1 MSEKMTK
8 KVKALLTKAEASTF
22 EAESDAF
29 YAKAAELMA
38 EYAIDEAAL
47 AALDSTKKVTEIE
60 TRRYIVSA
68 PYSIDRMYLIF
79 YVARAMG
86 GDAFYNKQAR
96 DGYKTRVAS
105 KDHNTYAF
113 ILGASAD
120 IDRIEQMLESLNR
133 QMEKSRESA
142 VRGMDFYGMGEKKV
156 WNATFI
162 RGYASRIGE
171 RIRVSYQTKIEEQT
185 GGVAIVLRD
194 KQALINEELRRKGIR
209 QTKSSRQ
216 HHQSGWESGKSAA
229 DRATIRQELQ

>member
-47 AALDSTKKVTEIE
+47 AALDSTKKVKEIE
-60 TRRYIVSA
+60 SRAYVVAA
-68 PYSIDRMYLIF
+68 PYSVDRMYLIH
-79 YVARAMG
+79 YVAHAMG
-86 GDAFYNKQAR
+86 GYAYMVTQKR
-96 DGYKTRVAS
+96 DGYKTATRS

-133 QMEKSRESA
+133 QMDRSRESA
-142 VRGMDFYGMGEKKV
+142 LNGMYFKGMGEKKV

-162 RGYASRIGE
+162 RGYAIRIGQ

-185 GGVAIVLRD
+185 GGVALVLRD
-194 KQALINEELRRKGIR
+194 KQALIEEEKRRKGIR
-209 QTKSSRQ
+209 AVNTSRQ
-216 HHQSGWESGKSAA
+216 HHQAGWESGQSAA
-229 DRATIRQELQ
+229 DRATIRQELT